1 MQLLGKGGFGEVVAL
16 DAERVAKI
24 QRSSREYDPGVSCA
38 VLREILAMGVVDK
51 GRRLGRVLLE
61 DDGTCAMEIRRYDE
75 TLLEYIRRQR
85 GKLDGVAERLS
96 IFSDIVQE
104 LHTVHSMSIAHRDL
118 KPENVMLKKGRAH
131 IIDWGMSRVMNLGA
145 DEWNAWT
152 PGVTTVW
159 YRAPELF
166 TGEEYGLAVDVWSLG
181 ILLIELMTG
190 TCPFRGRTE
199 VLQIKEYIE
208 VLGLPTK
215 GALKRW
221 PYEEVALGCE
231 PERTK
236 LWNAMPAIA
245 RVQGLAQI
253 IDRMVRWDMRQR
265 ITTEELITSMRAL
278 HIGSVQ
284 TFHPTTSSPDPY
296 ASMRPSREPALLPQ
310 AARALRSIIFPL
322 CARWKLN
329 EAVLWV
335 AICVFN
341 RVSAKTKFRSKAQF
355 TLNAIACLDIANK
368 LVGSQDVM
376 VLRRLNIED
385 GRHAQVNIV
394 NHCLGIQGIRPVVFN
409 CPPIL
414 VNAGLGFADPC
425 RPSIFT
431 RAFVDSL
438 IFGNAWTRIEPKQW
452 VGLGHAFQHLVK
464 FVVSGQMVHYKR
476 FLKCMTGLL
485 RRKVWRRIAD
495 DIFTHVLEE
504 TPPVLKAAH
513 PRVFRMIKKDKSLR
527 HRLEFILST

>member
-1 MQLLGKGGFGEVVAL
+1 MVAL

-38 VLREILAMGVVDK
+38 VLREILAMGVVDN

-75 TLLEYIRRQR
+75 TLLEYIRRER
-85 GKLDGVAERLS
+85 GKVDVAERLS

-118 KPENVMLKKGRAH
+118 KPENVMLKEGRAH

-145 DEWNAWT
+145 DEWKAWT

-181 ILLIELMTG
+181 ILLVELMTG

-208 VLGLPTK
+208 VLGLPTE
-215 GALKRW
+215 GALRRW

-231 PERTK
+231 PERTR

-278 HIGSVQ
+278 RIGSGRS
-284 TFHPTTSSPDPY
+284 FHPTASPPLATSGVS
-296 ASMRPSREPALLPQ
+296 SREPALLPQ
-310 AARALRSIIFPL
+310 AARALRGIIFPL

-335 AICVFN
+335 AICIFN
-341 RVSAKTKFRSKAQF
+341 RVSAKTKFRSRAQF

-414 VNAGLGFADPC
+414 VNAT
-425 RPSIFT
+425 SIFT

-438 IFGNAWTRIEPKQW
+438 IFGNAWTRVEPAQW

-476 FLKCMTGLL
+476 FLKCMNGSL

-495 DIFTHVLEE
+495 DIFTHVLEK
-504 TPPVLKAAH
+504 TPPVLRAAH
-513 PRVFRMIKKDKSLR
+513 PRVFRAIKKDKSVR
-527 HRLEFILST
+527 HRLEFILSS